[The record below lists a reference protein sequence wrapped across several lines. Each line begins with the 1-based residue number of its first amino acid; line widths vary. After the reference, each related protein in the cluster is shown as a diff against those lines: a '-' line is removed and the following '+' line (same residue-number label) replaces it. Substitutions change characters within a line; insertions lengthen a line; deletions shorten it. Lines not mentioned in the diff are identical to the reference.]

1 MKPKTKNII
10 RKTIYGILFL
20 AMIVAFVYLSEKY
33 ADNGDDHVITINDYY
48 QNINNSKYKIIRG
61 SKLISLLQEGKSIIF
76 IGSSTSEAAIKYIEE
91 LDPIIRKTGVDK
103 IYYYDINNDKA
114 QKNSN
119 YYEIRELLKGSLIT
133 TDGSENNLLAPS
145 LYIVDNGKVKYYNIE
160 TVAIKNTDKIEDYW
174 TQEKE
179 SAFISEVTTAI
190 NKYYLNN
197 DK

>member
-33 ADNGDDHVITINDYY
+33 ADNKDDHVITINDYY
-48 QNINNSKYKIIRG
+48 QNINNSKYEIIRG

>member
-33 ADNGDDHVITINDYY
+33 ADNKDDHVITINDYY
-48 QNINNSKYKIIRG
+48 QNINNSKYEIIRG

-76 IGSSTSEAAIKYIEE
+76 IGSSTLEAAIKYIEE

>member
-48 QNINNSKYKIIRG
+48 QNVNNSKYEIIRG

>member
-33 ADNGDDHVITINDYY
+33 ADNEDDHVITINDYY
-48 QNINNSKYKIIRG
+48 QNINNSKYEIIRG